1 MTDKPTDAA
10 PTSTQPA
17 APTTPVTTGL
27 VTAAPATT
35 VDETNGPITQNKSF
49 WAGVGIGSAALV
61 AALMYARSPK
71 KKK

>member
-1 MTDKPTDAA
+1 V
-10 PTSTQPA
+10 TS
-17 APTTPVTTGL
+17 G
-27 VTAAPATT
+27 PATT
-35 VDETNGPITQNKSF
+35 VDEANGPITQNKSF

>member
-10 PTSTQPA
+10 PAPTQPA
-17 APTTPVTTGL
+17 APTSPVTTG
-27 VTAAPATT
+27 PATT